1 MTGTTGAQILGPDG
15 GPRPLRHTRVV
26 SKAFMGTNSNDP
38 QRGASNLAND
48 PGGFP
53 TGFTSEDL
61 ARTLDRL
68 DDAHNYAGWIADL
81 ITPHLGPQI
90 LEVGA
95 GIGSISA
102 LIKPHTTTLVICEPH
117 AASMT
122 ALQQRFGDDPAITL
136 WSHEVS
142 ELPDLPRSDRSGF
155 DAVVLVNVL
164 EHIENDDEAVAN
176 LHRMLKP
183 GGRLILFVPAF
194 NALMSDFDRK
204 IGHHRRYR
212 TASLTAVLPPQK
224 WQIHT
229 MRYINA
235 PGFFLWWLGMRI
247 LKLSPATSPL
257 TKLFDRY
264 AVPVIR
270 RIETR
275 LTVRFGQ
282 SLFVVANKIEA

>member
-1 MTGTTGAQILGPDG
+1 
-15 GPRPLRHTRVV
+15 
-26 SKAFMGTNSNDP
+26 MGINRNDP
-38 QRGASNLAND
+38 QTDASNPASD
-48 PGGFP
+48 PARAQ

-81 ITPHLGPQI
+81 ITPHLGPYV

-95 GIGSISA
+95 GIGSMSA
-102 LIKPHTTTLVICEPH
+102 LIRPHTTTLVICEPH
-117 AASMT
+117 AASMS
-122 ALQQRFGDDPAITL
+122 ALQQRFGDDPAIRL
-136 WSHEVS
+136 WSHQVS
-142 ELPDLPRSDRSGF
+142 ELPDLPRTDETSNCESGF

-164 EHIENDDEAVAN
+164 EHIENDAEAIAN

-212 TASLTAVLPPQK
+212 RASLTTVLPEHQ

-229 MRYINA
+229 MRYTNA

-247 LKLSPATSPL
+247 LRLSPATSPL

-275 LTVRFGQ
+275 FAMPFGQ
-282 SLFVVANKIEA
+282 SIFAVAHSRSPGP

>member
-1 MTGTTGAQILGPDG
+1 
-15 GPRPLRHTRVV
+15 
-26 SKAFMGTNSNDP
+26 MGTNINDP
-38 QRGASNLAND
+38 QPDASNPASNSADNPALAAA
-48 PGGFP
+48 
-53 TGFTSEDL
+53 GFTSEDL

-81 ITPHLGPQI
+81 ITPHLVPYV

-95 GIGSISA
+95 GIGSMSA
-102 LIKPHTTTLVICEPH
+102 LIRPHTTTLVICEPH
-117 AASMT
+117 GASMS

-142 ELPDLPRSDRSGF
+142 ELPELPRSDESCPDQSDSDESGF

-164 EHIENDDEAVAN
+164 EHIENDAEAVAS

-194 NALMSDFDRK
+194 SALMSEFDRK

-212 TASLTAVLPPQK
+212 PASLTAVLPLQQ

-275 LTVRFGQ
+275 YAMPFGQ
-282 SLFVVANKIEA
+282 SIFAVAQSRSPGP